1 MSLSGH
7 DFYDFGPFRL
17 DPSERLLLRDGQPV
31 AIPPKAYD
39 LLATLVARAGR
50 LVTKEELLKEVW
62 PDTFVEEANLSYTVS
77 AIRKA
82 LGDESEPY
90 RYVETIPKR
99 GYRFKESVAASA
111 RVVDERTARRFG
123 HRRFILL
130 AATGLVLL
138 LVIAAWVLMSSSK
151 SERHSSVVRLTL
163 TPPEGVTVQ
172 NVQVS
177 PDGRRVAFVGI
188 EAKENDNANERRHA
202 GERYTQRLWI
212 QELDSTAA
220 HPLSGTEGAV
230 NPFWAPDGRRL
241 GFNAD
246 AALKTVELRQGVVR
260 RLCRATNAA
269 ASWSRDGSILF
280 QSGAGDQPL
289 FLVSDAGGDPVPVTR
304 LDATRRELS
313 HAFPYFLPD
322 GRQFLY
328 VVNSLEKR
336 WSGVYVGSLGS
347 PVTQRLLEVDTGA
360 IYAKS
365 GHLLYSREGVLVAQG
380 FDATRLALKGNP
392 IPIAQDSNQYGNG
405 PIEFSPASRAVPGF
419 GALFGAIN
427 AMVQLF
433 GTTVFSHSD
442 TGLIA
447 YALFDP
453 TVYQLEWFDR
463 GGSSIGHVGTPATF
477 MTFDLSSNADQ
488 LVISRPKAGRANLWL
503 YDLRRN
509 IPTQTSFANAF
520 ESNPRWHAG
529 ARGFVVNTVAQ
540 TGRHR
545 IVNIGLNG
553 QETAT
558 LDENVFLDDVSR
570 DDRYL
575 LYRSPQTREL
585 KARSL
590 TGDRTTLVLYRWQQ
604 GAALDQSRFS
614 PDGRWIAYNSDESGD
629 LQVYVTP
636 FPPTGERW
644 QVSAAGGVQPIWRR
658 DSRELYYLDHES
670 VLVAVE
676 IDPTNGHA
684 GASRPL
690 FRAPVGPLSGDVE
703 QYATVD
709 GTRFLVMKA
718 LERRQRPINVVVDWP
733 AVVSAQNY

>member
-17 DPSERLLLRDGQPV
+17 DPSERLLLRGGQPV

-39 LLATLVARAGR
+39 LLMTLVARAGR
-50 LVTKEELLKEVW
+50 LVTKEDLLKEVW
-62 PDTFVEEANLSYTVS
+62 PETFVEEANLSYTVS

-90 RYVETIPKR
+90 RYIETIPKR
-99 GYRFKESVAASA
+99 GYRFKESVAASG
-111 RVVDERTARRFG
+111 RSVDERTPKRLRNRRFN
-123 HRRFILL
+123 LL
-130 AATGLVLL
+130 AVTGLVLL
-138 LVIAAWVLMSSSK
+138 LVIAAWILMSSSNN
-151 SERHSSVVRLTL
+151 EHRSSVVRLTL

-177 PDGRRVAFVGI
+177 PDGRRVAFVGVDGL
-188 EAKENDNANERRHA
+188 ETDNGSERPRARDQHT
-202 GERYTQRLWI
+202 RRLWV

-220 HPLSGTEGAV
+220 HPLPGTEGAV
-230 NPFWAPDGRRL
+230 NPFWAPDGQRL

-246 AALKTVELRQGVVR
+246 AALKTIDLRPGVVR

-280 QSGAGDQPL
+280 QSGAVDQPL
-289 FLVSDAGGDPVPVTR
+289 FLVSDAGGDPAPATR
-304 LDATRRELS
+304 LDATRHELS

-328 VVNSLEKR
+328 VVNSLEKQ

-347 PVTQRLLEVDTGA
+347 PVTHRLLDVDTGA

-365 GHLLYSREGVLVAQG
+365 GHLLYSRDGVIVAQS
-380 FDATRLALKGNP
+380 FDATRLALKGKP
-392 IPIAQDSNQYGNG
+392 IPIVQDSNSYGNR

-419 GALFGAIN
+419 GALFGATN
-427 AMVQLF
+427 NMDQLF
-433 GTTVFSHSD
+433 GTAVFSQSD

-447 YALFDP
+447 YAVFDP
-453 TVYQLEWFDR
+453 DLYQLEWFNR
-463 GGSSIGHVGTPATF
+463 GGSAIGYVGTPATVQ
-477 MTFDLSSNADQ
+477 TFDLSSDAGQ
-488 LVISRPKAGRANLWL
+488 LAITQLKAGRANLWL
-503 YDLRRN
+503 YDLSRN
-509 IPTQTSFANAF
+509 VPMQISFANAF
-520 ESNPRWHAG
+520 ESNPRWRAG
-529 ARGFVVNTVAQ
+529 AHRIVLSSVAQ
-540 TGRHR
+540 TGQRR
-545 IVNIGLNG
+545 VVEIGLNG
-553 QETAT
+553 QQTT
-558 LDENVFLDDVSR
+558 ILDENVFLDDVSR
-570 DDRYL
+570 DGRLL

-590 TGDRTTLVLYRWQQ
+590 SGDHATLMLHRWQQ
-604 GAALDQSRFS
+604 GARLDQSRFS
-614 PDGRWIAYNSDESGD
+614 PDGRWVAYNSDESGNF
-629 LQVYVTP
+629 QVYVTP

-644 QVSAAGGVQPIWRR
+644 QMSVAGGVQPIWRR
-658 DSRELYYLDHES
+658 DSRELYYLDHQS

-676 IDPTNGHA
+676 IDPANGHP

-690 FRAPVGPLSGDVE
+690 FRAPVGTIQDGVE

-709 GTRFLVMKA
+709 GARFLVMKA

-733 AVVSAQNY
+733 AIMSAQKY